1 MKRVNFPRSF
11 VLRPQGYIRRVTR
24 LLKQTVAPLCYK
36 GKTKPISSAWWR
48 NRVDVYPC
56 GGVHRPPTSFRRLI
70 VATTLGLGVFIW
82 EKKRHVAAFAAF
94 RTLTHGAGG
103 QRTRGHMLHFS
114 RGCSRQLGL
123 LTHFSPSCV
132 RLYFESVVV
141 LSGATSCAG
150 QLCFAQWTRNLLSE
164 SERR

>member
-1 MKRVNFPRSF
+1 M
-11 VLRPQGYIRRVTR
+11 RPQGYIRRVTR

-48 NRVDVYPC
+48 NR
-56 GGVHRPPTSFRRLI
+56 RRLP
-70 VATTLGLGVFIW
+70 VWWRPSTPYLLQTANCCHNPWTWRLYLG
-82 EKKRHVAAFAAF
+82 KKRHVAAFAAF
-94 RTLTHGAGG
+94 RTLTHAGG

-114 RGCSRQLGL
+114 RGCCRQLGL